1 MTFDIPEAEK
11 TKRLSRLI
19 KIRNKRVNI
28 MLVGSTGSGESRK
41 ILGIPGRIV
50 EGVIGGAVGGLFEAI
65 FG

>member
-28 MLVGSTGSGESRK
+28 MLVGSTGIGESRK

-50 EGVIGGAVGGLFEAI
+50 GGVIGGAVDGLFEAI